1 MRCSWLV
8 ILLLG
13 CGEDICIRD
22 SDCAVG
28 EVCMAEGTCAGKAV
42 ADDAGVSD
50 AEPDAIEA
58 ELAETTIEAKLTV
71 DGDE

>member
-1 MRCSWLV
+1 MRCSWLL

-13 CGEDICIRD
+13 CGEDICLRD

-42 ADDAGVSD
+42 GS
-50 AEPDAIEA
+50 IR
-58 ELAETTIEAKLTV
+58 
-71 DGDE
+71 GFQGSG